1 MRFWSALLTGGVVAL
16 ALGALE
22 ATGVLEPLELKT
34 RDMRMRG
41 TIPETK
47 ERHDEIVLVVVSDA
61 CIEALRER
69 SSWPWDRRLFAD
81 LFRACGSEEF
91 PATAILFDFL
101 THVDRD
107 PYKGEPAMIEAMGG
121 ASPVY
126 LAVPFKME
134 GVAPAD
140 QRPGLEALLDRHAI
154 RVDNDGSVEIPER
167 YASVLLPVEGVAEAA
182 AGICDVSNPRDRD
195 LVLRR
200 YRLFSTFRGRT
211 YPSFALAAL
220 MTREGV
226 DVVTVRNRTLTV
238 GSLSFPVER
247 DGTIRLRYL
256 SPGDSFHLLW
266 ARDVLEGLET
276 FEKEKRVG
284 KFDPSLVCERIVI
297 VGTNAAALYDLKV
310 TPVADLMPGLEVHAV
325 ALANLIDGKLM
336 RAVPA
341 WVTLLLVA
349 ALALAASVVTRF
361 APPLTGAAA
370 VAVLLAGYGTLNVLL
385 FRARWEAGLV
395 APLGAGLLSYAAA
408 SAVNFFVEGRRRLQL
423 RREFQRYLSP
433 RVVEKILANPQALR
447 LEGERKTLTVFFLD
461 FEGFTSLSEN
471 LSPGDLVHLISDY
484 HEEAAREIFATEGTI
499 DKYIGDAI
507 MAFWNDPIDQP
518 DHALRACRAAL
529 GAQQRLRD
537 LAARMRERG
546 LAEMRARI
554 GINTGPATV
563 GDMGARGQVNY
574 TALGD
579 EVNLASRLEGVN
591 KLFGTEIL
599 VSEATWEGAKG
610 ELEAREIACVQVK
623 GRNKPVRI
631 FELIGDA
638 SSERLEGARA
648 FERGLEAFRARRFG
662 EAREIF
668 AALPDAASA
677 FYVRLCA
684 RYEEEPPPDGWD
696 GSIRLETK

>member
-1 MRFWSALLTGGVVAL
+1 MRFWSALLVGGVVAL

-61 CIEALRER
+61 CIEALRGK

-91 PATAILFDFL
+91 PATVILFDFF

-121 ASPVY
+121 ASPVH
-126 LAVPFKME
+126 LAVPFKVE
-134 GVAPAD
+134 GVASAD
-140 QRPGLEALLDRHAI
+140 KRPGLDPLLDRHAI

-167 YASVLLPVEGVAEAA
+167 YASVLLPVKGVAEAA
-182 AGICDVSNPRDRD
+182 AGICDVSTPRDRD
-195 LVLRR
+195 GVLRR

-220 MTREGV
+220 MAREGV

-247 DGTIRLRYL
+247 DGTIRLRYR

-284 KFDPSLVCERIVI
+284 KFDPSFVCERIVI
-297 VGTNAAALYDLKV
+297 MGTNAAALYDLKV
-310 TPVADLMPGLEVHAV
+310 TPVVDVMPGLEVHAV
-325 ALANLIDGKLM
+325 ALANLIDGKFM

-349 ALALAASVVTRF
+349 ALALAASMITRF

-385 FRARWEAGLV
+385 FRARWEAGMV
-395 APLGAGLLSYAAA
+395 APLGAGLLSYAAT

-461 FEGFTSLSEN
+461 FEGFTSLSEK
-471 LSPGDLVHLISDY
+471 LSPGELVHLISDY

-518 DHALRACRAAL
+518 DHALRACRAGL
-529 GAQQRLRD
+529 GAQRRLRD

-546 LAEMRARI
+546 LSEMRARI

-610 ELEAREIACVQVK
+610 ELKAREIALVQVK

-638 SSERLEGARA
+638 SPERLEGART

-684 RYEEEPPPDGWD
+684 RYEEEPPPGEWE